1 MKIVSLV
8 WKQLEDLM
16 RKTDLIDYYIRID
29 SF

>member
-8 WKQLEDLM
+8 WKQLEDLL